1 MNNTD
6 KISEIKYAV
15 QISISEIAKL
25 SKARQN
31 TYYYS
36 KKEYSTYSNVSR
48 TADWSTLDFKYFI
61 NTFPMRLIKLLQAF
75 QIL

>member
-25 SKARQN
+25 SKVRQN
-31 TYYYS
+31 TYYS

-61 NTFPMRLIKLLQAF
+61 NTFPMHLIKLLQAF